1 MASYIEPIRFA
12 LIVFPFLALAISSV
26 FFIYE
31 YRKYGTFLVT
41 RAVILY
47 SFVFYLL
54 CAYFLVILP
63 LPAKGDGCPNDR
75 AKDGAA
81 FICFMA
87 TFQRQHGIGL
97 V

>member
-31 YRKYGTFLVT
+31 YRK
-41 RAVILY
+41 
-47 SFVFYLL
+47 
-54 CAYFLVILP
+54 
-63 LPAKGDGCPNDR
+63 GDGCPNDR